1 IAIAEWPTGSG
12 PADYV
17 LFAGFIP
24 IAVVEAKRE
33 RVNVAGKIPQAER
46 YARTFKPRGDIQP
59 AWQTEGRT
67 IAWPDAV
74 DGHYQIP
81 FVYAC
86 NGRAFVKQLVESSG
100 TWFRDVRDAANTARP
115 LQDFHSPDGLL
126 DLLKRNKKIA
136 EEKLQQEGFAYL
148 KLRDYQPRAITAVE
162 NALQA
167 N

>member
-1 IAIAEWPTGSG
+1 DAGWEADSTTLSFEAGARPQRGRNIAIAEWPTGSG

-67 IAWPDAV
+67 IAWPDAA

-86 NGRAFVKQLVESSG
+86 NGRAFVKQLAESSG

-115 LQDFHSPDGLL
+115 LQDFP
-126 DLLKRNKKIA
+126 
-136 EEKLQQEGFAYL
+136 
-148 KLRDYQPRAITAVE
+148 
-162 NALQA
+162 
-167 N
+167 